1 MAKYVYEGMDE
12 IFDLAATGKVLFK
25 NGEAVELT
33 ENEARYIRN
42 YPHGN
47 HRLKQVNETEA
58 KKRQG
63 SNPKELVDLH
73 SGEALRGSAS
83 AGTPSTSGHGGTVVL
98 DEAPAESTTQNTP
111 NKPDTK

>member
-1 MAKYVYEGMDE
+1 MAKFVYEGMDE

-47 HRLKQVNETEA
+47 HRLRQVNENEA
-58 KKRQG
+58 KKRAG
-63 SNPKELVDLH
+63 SNPLELVELH
-73 SGEALRGSAS
+73 SGAALRAS
-83 AGTPSTSGHGGTVVL
+83 AMSGTPSTSGHGGAVVL
-98 DEAPAESTTQNTP
+98 DEKETPADPPAAP
-111 NKPDTK
+111 K